1 MMRAAPATVLLAV
14 FAGLVPLMSSVRAED
29 GAKAAPVERVAW
41 FTSLQQARRV
51 AEETGRPIFIAL
63 HVRPYIASPDAA
75 MRMRQWG
82 RAYRDPRFVKLSR
95 QFACV
100 FVSTSALEGHDPDV
114 DAGAVSAS
122 HLVVDGTSQELGH
135 RDGDAEAIGGV
146 GGLLRLLR
154 RGLRAFGP
162 LPPDAPLID
171 RKRVA
176 RTERTIEGLSPLH
189 PIPIRLNA
197 TGLRLRLRWPLPAP
211 ALTGDAAKRI
221 LADVQMRW
229 DGEGPFPLQAIAIEG
244 GEEIDIPLDVRFA
257 EIEGLAALA
266 TQGTHR
272 VDLYLVPQSGSYP
285 FSRGPLHVGRVWIDL
300 GDGGGGGGGADEDSE
315 SEKPQEEQPEPP
327 QPIPDGGEP
336 KEPKPPPPDERVEVV
351 EPFRGEGE
359 SVKKENAVVAVE
371 DPDGGVKPPKRMPIE
386 QALREFEKQ
395 RERAVNREGISPR
408 DRAYYRSYFEFF
420 VREARKGAPPR
431 KDPRKDPPDGAG
443 SKDPK

>member
-1 MMRAAPATVLLAV
+1 MTRATVLLAV
-14 FAGLVPLMSSVRAED
+14 LAGVLLLTSAVHAED

-41 FTSLQQARRV
+41 FTSLQHARRV
-51 AEETGRPIFIAL
+51 AAETGRPLFIAL

-75 MRMRQWG
+75 MRMREWT
-82 RAYRDPRFVKLSR
+82 RTYRDARLVELSR
-95 QFACV
+95 QYACV
-100 FVSTSALEGHDPDV
+100 LRVISAPEGRDPDV
-114 DAGAVSAS
+114 DAAASSAS
-122 HLVVDGTSQELGH
+122 HLVVDGDSRVLG
-135 RDGDAEAIGGV
+135 RKDGDAEAIGGV
-146 GGLLRLLR
+146 GGLLRLLG
-154 RGLRAFGP
+154 RGLRAHGP
-162 LPPDAPLID
+162 LPADAPLID
-171 RKRVA
+171 RRRVA
-176 RTERTIEGLSPLH
+176 RTERKIEGLSPLH
-189 PIPIRLNA
+189 PIGVPLNA
-197 TGLRLRLRWPLPAP
+197 PGVRLRLRWELPAP
-211 ALTGDAAKRI
+211 SFEGDGAKRI

-229 DGEGPFPLQAIAIEG
+229 DGEGPFPLGAIAFES
-244 GEEIDIPLDVRFA
+244 GEELDIPLDVRFGK
-257 EIEGLAALA
+257 IEGLAALA

-300 GDGGGGGGGADEDSE
+300 GDGGGGGGGANEDSE
-315 SEKPQEEQPEPP
+315 SEKPQEEQPAPP

-359 SVKKENAVVAVE
+359 RVKKENAVVAVE

-420 VREARKGAPPR
+420 MREARKRAPPR
-431 KDPRKDPPDGAG
+431 KEPPAGAG
-443 SKDPK
+443 SKDAK